1 MAVTTWNTAPNYDE
15 WGSDSYWSCADWV
28 QWHKLLKEKYGKEK
42 AIGIWNYAY
51 SQGTQFA
58 SHWNCRT
65 SDSAFRRYVAQE
77 GLNPYESAG
86 VLSPVLKV
94 VGGGFDIVSGTGD
107 FLSAIGKNLKYVGYA
122 AIVGTIIYIGFKVY
136 KATKE

>member
-28 QWHKLLKEKYGKEK
+28 QWHKLLKEKFGKEK

-58 SHWNCRT
+58 SHWSCRT

-94 VGGGFDIVSGTGD
+94 VGGGFDIISGTGD
-107 FLSAIGKNLKYVGYA
+107 FLSSIGKNLKYVGYA